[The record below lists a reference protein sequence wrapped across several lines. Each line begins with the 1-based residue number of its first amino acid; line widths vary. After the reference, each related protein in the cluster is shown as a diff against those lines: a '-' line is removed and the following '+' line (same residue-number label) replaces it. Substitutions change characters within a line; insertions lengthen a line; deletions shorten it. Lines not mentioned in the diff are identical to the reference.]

1 MYIKK
6 LLKIG
11 RSYYALI
18 PSVLI
23 QLLNIDPDKDEIEMK
38 IEGEKIV
45 FEKHKK

>member
-1 MYIKK
+1 MYVKK

-23 QLLNIDPDKDEIEMK
+23 QLLNIDPESDEIEMK
-38 IEGEKIV
+38 IEGDKII
-45 FEKHKK
+45 FEKRKK